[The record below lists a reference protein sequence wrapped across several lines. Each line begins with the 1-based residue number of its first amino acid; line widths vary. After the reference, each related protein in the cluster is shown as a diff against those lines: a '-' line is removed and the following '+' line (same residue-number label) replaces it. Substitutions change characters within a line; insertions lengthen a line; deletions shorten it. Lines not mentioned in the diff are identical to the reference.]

1 MGLVDETDGLRYHSR
16 IPLNAHGKQLGVLNV
31 ASADWRELTPDDLR
45 LLCTVGD
52 LLSITIERG
61 RLYVH
66 SAEVG
71 AVEERNA
78 WRGRST
84 TPWTRP

>member
-61 RLYVH
+61 SLYVH